1 MRQRNCSEDM
11 LRSGSLPPPGII
23 SHKVKPQASSSVPA
37 ELSQSRQASCTQW
50 PCQYQHSLEHQWV
63 QWFNVSLNPEAEHP
77 SSLWSDA
84 DLWEESWNHHQCC
97 LSWSRILWPC
107 NEVIYL
113 FFYNKKGH
121 IFLGILKG
129 TFTYAVRSFLSHSL
143 TCLQPGFI
151 SSPVV
156 FRKLSRIT

>member
-1 MRQRNCSEDM
+1 M

-50 PCQYQHSLEHQWV
+50 PCQYQHSLEQQWV
-63 QWFNVSLNPEAEHP
+63 QWFSVSLNPEAEHP

-84 DLWEESWNHHQCC
+84 DLWEERSMFRKAEITTSVAC
-97 LSWSRILWPC
+97 P
-107 NEVIYL
+107 EVEYCEYAMKWFIY
-113 FFYNKKGH
+113 FFLNKKGH